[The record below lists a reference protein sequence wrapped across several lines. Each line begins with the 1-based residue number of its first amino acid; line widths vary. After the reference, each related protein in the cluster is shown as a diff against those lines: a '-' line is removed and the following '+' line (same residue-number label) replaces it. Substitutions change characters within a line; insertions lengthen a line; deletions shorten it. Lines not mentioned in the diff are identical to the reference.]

1 MKERFVRTLLLLLI
15 LIFSVAGAVQ
25 AAPQRIVSLAPSI
38 TENLFALGVGDRVV
52 GVTSWCD
59 YPREAASRV
68 IIGDALNLNLEL
80 LLSLEPDLVVGD
92 STLVQ
97 SYLEKLKELGVAT
110 FVVGPTTVAEVQ
122 ASLVELGE
130 AVGATERGLE
140 LAEHMNSRLTELV
153 ESTERSRKIRVFM
166 EIWNEPLMTVG
177 PGSFMN
183 ELIVLAGGENIA
195 GDAPSPWPVFSEE
208 LVMERDPEVVILT
221 SYNLEEALSRPAW
234 QVTTAMKNGDVY
246 EVNPDLYS
254 RTTVR
259 LLDALAELIEILDAV
274 ER

>member
-1 MKERFVRTLLLLLI
+1 MRKLSLIIVLLLTL
-15 LIFSVAGAVQ
+15 SVASF

-38 TENLFALGVGDRVV
+38 TENLFALGVGEQVV

-59 YPREAASRV
+59 FPEEALDKTIV
-68 IIGDALNLNLEL
+68 GDALNLNVEL

-97 SYLEKLKELGVAT
+97 SHLELLGELNIPI
-110 FVVGPTTVAEVQ
+110 FVLAPTTVSEVQ
-122 ASLVELGE
+122 ESLIELGE
-130 AVGATERGLE
+130 AVGNKAQGVQ
-140 LAEHMNSRLTELV
+140 LAEAMQLRLSELTSGIER
-153 ESTERSRKIRVFM
+153 ESKPRVFM

-177 PGSFMN
+177 PGSFMD

-195 GDAPSPWPVFSEE
+195 GDSPTPWPTFSEE
-208 LVMERDPEVVILT
+208 VVIERDPEVVILT

-234 QVTTAMKNGDVY
+234 QVTTAMQNGDVY

-254 RTTVR
+254 RTTQR
-259 LLDALAELIEILDAV
+259 LLDALEELIEILDGV
-274 ER
+274 

>member
-1 MKERFVRTLLLLLI
+1 MKKRWIFLLLVL
-15 LIFSVAGAVQ
+15 FFVNAGAVH

-59 YPREAASRV
+59 YPVEARSKT
-68 IIGDALNLNLEL
+68 IIGDAMNLNLEI

-97 SYLEKLKELGVAT
+97 SHLESLQGLGIPT
-110 FVVGPTTVAEVQ
+110 FVVGPATVADVQ
-122 ASLVELGE
+122 SSLIELGE
-130 AVGATERGLE
+130 AVGARDKGEE
-140 LAEHMNSRLTELV
+140 LALAMENRLSELV
-153 ESTERSRKIRVFM
+153 GSVQRSTKVRVFM

-177 PGSFMN
+177 PGSFMD

-195 GDAPSPWPVFSEE
+195 GDSPTPWPVFSGE
-208 LVMERDPEVVILT
+208 LVIERDPEVIILT
-221 SYNLEEALSRPAW
+221 SFNLEEALSRPAW
-234 QVTTAMKNGDVY
+234 QVTTALKDGHVY

-254 RTTVR
+254 RTTPR
-259 LLDALAELIEILDAV
+259 LLDALAELIGILKAMG
-274 ER
+274 E